1 MDCCDLFQVGSEMM
15 TYECTESLEGQFADV
30 DFRVDEAVLKLVRDE
45 TACFNLR
52 DMVDAYHN
60 TVRIHREFGHTE
72 AACPAEDLDVVGLCR
87 RGERCVFVGLV

>member
-1 MDCCDLFQVGSEMM
+1 MDCCDLLHVDSEMM
-15 TYECTESLEGQFADV
+15 VYECTELFEGQFADV
-30 DFRVDEAVLKLVRDE
+30 DLHVDEAVLKLVGDE

-52 DMVDAYHN
+52 DMVDAQHN

-87 RGERCVFVGLV
+87 RGERCMFVGLV